1 MVEGLQDKPVVVT
14 GAASGMGAATA
25 RRLFDAGALVVA
37 ADLNETALGSLRDE
51 LGDPD
56 RVLVV
61 PTDVTDA
68 VQTDALVETATTRF
82 GTPYGLV
89 NAAGIT
95 CVGSLLDVGA
105 DAWSRVMAVNVDGT
119 FNVSRSVARA
129 IIDAGET
136 GSIVNFSSGA
146 GIRGVANRIGY
157 VASKFAVTGMTYTMA
172 LELAPHRIRVNAV
185 APGMIRTP
193 LTEYMF
199 KDPANAARID
209 ASHPIGRAGEAHE
222 VASAVTFLL
231 ADDASFV
238 TGAVLTVDGG
248 NTIGI
253 GNF

>member
-1 MVEGLQDKPVVVT
+1 MASLRGRSIVIT
-14 GAASGMGAATA
+14 GAGSGMGAATA
-25 RRLFDAGALVVA
+25 RRVLDDGAFVVA
-37 ADLNETALGSLRDE
+37 ADLNESSLDSLRTE

-56 RVLVV
+56 RLLLV

-68 VQTDALVETATTRF
+68 SQAEALAAAAVARF

-95 CVGSLLDVGA
+95 CVGSLLDVEP

-119 FNVSRSVARA
+119 MNVSRAVARSMV
-129 IIDAGET
+129 DAGAP

-172 LELAPHRIRVNAV
+172 LELAPNQIRVNAV

-199 KDPANAARID
+199 RDPENAARIA

-222 VASAVTFLL
+222 VASAVAFLL
-231 ADDASFV
+231 SEEAGFV